1 MLIGKYP
8 RDKDQLILELDAAMR
23 LRDVNRIMQLKDRL
37 APRWWEGIAVMMLF
51 ISALGLLASLFQYV
65 DLRDEPLN
73 AWMLFWFGL
82 MILTSVFCFQFII
95 FKLYNLRR
103 ANDVLTGL
111 VSDIHTRLGE
121 IADAAEKNPKDGG
134 AIQSEAAPSESPD

>member
-37 APRWWEGIAVMMLF
+37 APRWWEGMAVVMLF

-73 AWMLFWFGL
+73 TWMLFWFGL

-103 ANDVLTGL
+103 ANDVLTRM
-111 VSDIHTRLGE
+111 VSDIHSRLE
-121 IADAAEKNPKDGG
+121 KIAEAAERIPEQGG
-134 AIQSEAAPSESPD
+134 AIRTESEPSKPSD

>member
-1 MLIGKYP
+1 MLVGKYP
-8 RDKDQLILELDAAMR
+8 RDKEQLLLELDAAMR

-37 APRWWEGIAVMMLF
+37 APRWWEGIAVVMLF

-65 DLRDEPLN
+65 DLRDEPLDT
-73 AWMLFWFGL
+73 WMLFWFGL

-103 ANDVLTGL
+103 ANDILTRM
-111 VSDIHTRLGE
+111 VSDIHTRLEE
-121 IADAAEKNPKDGG
+121 IAAGLERPPEKDG
-134 AIQSEAAPSESPD
+134 AIQSEIRPSKTAD